1 MSIDNNITNI
11 STSVASNI
19 FNSIN
24 IDLTNR
30 NIVYGDRLILNN
42 DTLGPQIINSNLRN
56 VGNLNELVVSGQAII
71 HETLVVTNRQVG
83 INTESASG
91 VLSVWDED
99 AEFTLVKHSPKTMFA
114 GSTRITDVILGSN
127 NQEQIKLKTDG
138 TIELNGQLRFNG
150 ILINVVDRIPEKIGE
165 PGEIAILRDG
175 SAIYRCQGQN
185 SWGRIL

>member
-1 MSIDNNITNI
+1 
-11 STSVASNI
+11 
-19 FNSIN
+19 
-24 IDLTNR
+24 
-30 NIVYGDRLILNN
+30 
-42 DTLGPQIINSNLRN
+42 
-56 VGNLNELVVSGQAII
+56 
-71 HETLVVTNRQVG
+71 
-83 INTESASG
+83 
-91 VLSVWDED
+91 
-99 AEFTLVKHSPKTMFA
+99 MFA